1 MRRIG
6 RYMSY
11 GLRFKVR
18 RAKWRL
24 RRVRRS
30 LIGPIASWLEG
41 NEPRVPGSRV
51 IASAMPAERRSFRVL
66 VPVASPGTAARLARI
81 AATDARVREGEVI
94 VVNVER
100 PEDEA
105 ASDAQ
110 ASAGGSSAGASP
122 PHSEGWQ

>member
-1 MRRIG
+1 
-6 RYMSY
+6 
-11 GLRFKVR
+11 
-18 RAKWRL
+18 
-24 RRVRRS
+24 
-30 LIGPIASWLEG
+30 
-41 NEPRVPGSRV
+41 
-51 IASAMPAERRSFRVL
+51 MPAERRSFRVL

-110 ASAGGSSAGASP
+110 ASSDSSAGASP
-122 PHSEGWQ
+122 PHSEGWL